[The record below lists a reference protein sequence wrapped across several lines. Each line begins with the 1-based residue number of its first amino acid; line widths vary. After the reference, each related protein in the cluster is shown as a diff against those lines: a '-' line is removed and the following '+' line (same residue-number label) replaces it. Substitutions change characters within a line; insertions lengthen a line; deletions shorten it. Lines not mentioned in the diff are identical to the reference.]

1 MNRHRASFEY
11 FPKAA
16 KISTQHYDVVVVG
29 AGVAGALLAYELVSA
44 GKRVLMLEAGPDETS
59 FADRSRYVQNYKKA
73 SLRVPECAYPQ
84 IDAVPRPGTDDLF
97 VRPYKGYFEQTGSKQ
112 DNIPPEVSN
121 EWFKSTYERR
131 VGGTTWH
138 WLGSCFRLVPNDFK
152 MRSAYNPAEPGFVD
166 WPISYDDLAP
176 WYDKA
181 ATELGV
187 SGDDSYVFGI
197 PRSHKTCPPAYKNIP
212 PHQYPMP
219 AIAQSY
225 SDRQVMKQ
233 VQEMEVDV
241 DGLRG
246 PLLISPTPQARNAI
260 PGYQNRPQC
269 AGNNSC
275 IPVCPIQAKY
285 DATVHIDMCREQYG
299 DLFTL
304 QAQACALEVTVDNQ
318 SDNQGDNQGEV
329 SGITFRQW
337 QQDGSDIVY
346 HDYTASAD
354 IFVLAAHAIET
365 PKLLLNSNS
374 KHTPN
379 GVANTSGLVGKY
391 LMDHN
396 IQLSYALVKEPLYAF
411 RGPLSTSGIE
421 NLKDAPTRTSM
432 AAFRTELGNDGW
444 AWPANAPYGTA
455 YNFIQGEHGLFG
467 TALQD
472 KLKNTLSRQL
482 RIASLLEVT
491 PIEAHRVT
499 LSDEVDA
506 LGIPRP
512 KVRYGIN
519 DDPYCQRGMN
529 ASIKIHHQIFNALG
543 AQAEDIHHKPVSQF
557 AGAGHIMGTYRMGDQ
572 PETSVVDK
580 YQRSHDHKNLFLIG
594 SGVFPTVAASNPT
607 FTIAALALWA
617 AQTINQQLDAG

>member
-1 MNRHRASFEY
+1 MIRHQAAFEY
-11 FPKAA
+11 FPEAA
-16 KISTQHYDVVVVG
+16 KISARHFDVVIVG

-44 GKRVLMLEAGPDETS
+44 GKRVLMLEAGPDKTS
-59 FADRSRYVQNYKKA
+59 LQDRSHYVQNYKKA

-84 IDAVPRPGTDDLF
+84 VDAAPRPATDDLF
-97 VRPYKGYFEQTGSKQ
+97 VRPYKGYLEQTGSRRSH
-112 DNIPPEVSN
+112 IPPAVSDD
-121 EWFKSTYERR
+121 WFKSTYERR

-138 WLGSCFRLVPNDFK
+138 WLGSCLRFVPNDFR
-152 MRSAYNPAEPGFVD
+152 MRSTYHPPPLGFVD

-187 SGDDSYVFGI
+187 SGDDRYVFGI
-197 PRSHKTCPPAYKNIP
+197 PRNHRACPPAYKSLP
-212 PHQYPMP
+212 PHHYPMP

-225 SDRQVMKQ
+225 SDQQVMKQ
-233 VQEMEVDV
+233 AQGMAVDV
-241 DGLRG
+241 DGLQV
-246 PLLISPTPQARNAI
+246 PLLISPTPQARNAT

-269 AGNNSC
+269 SGNNSC

-285 DATVHIDMCREQYG
+285 DATVHINMCREQYG

-304 QAQACALEVTVDNQ
+304 QAQACALKVTVDNQ
-318 SDNQGDNQGEV
+318 AQV
-329 SGITFRQW
+329 SGIAFRQW
-337 QQDGSDIVY
+337 QQDGADIAY
-346 HDYTASAD
+346 HDYSASAD
-354 IFVLAAHAIET
+354 IFVVAAHAIET
-365 PKLLLNSNS
+365 PKLLLNSAS
-374 KHTPN
+374 EHAPN

-396 IQLSYALVKEPLYAF
+396 IQLSYALVKDPIYAY

-421 NLKDAPTRTSM
+421 NLKDAPTRSGM
-432 AAFRTELGNDGW
+432 AAFRIELGNDGW

-455 YNFIQGEHGLFG
+455 YHLIQGERGVFG
-467 TALQD
+467 AALQERLE
-472 KLKNTLSRQL
+472 KTLTRQL
-482 RIASLLEVT
+482 RVAALVEAT
-491 PIEAHRVT
+491 PIKEHSVT

-512 KVRYGIN
+512 KVRYGIS
-519 DDPYCQRGMN
+519 DDPYCRRGMN
-529 ASIKIHHQIFNALG
+529 AAIQVHHQIFRALG
-543 AQAEDIHHKPVSQF
+543 ALPEDIHHKPVNEF

-572 PETSVVDK
+572 PEASVVDK

-594 SGVFPTVAASNPT
+594 SGVFPTGGASNPT

-617 AQTINQQLDAG
+617 AQTIRQQLAAR